1 MDFGELLKPDNPGA
15 RDGLGVCLQWMA
27 LWACS
32 RWAFPLTVEEK
43 IISRLPG
50 DARDRLFPLPV
61 EEKAI
66 SRLPWD
72 ARGRLFPVPVEE
84 KTILFGLSPL
94 PVEEKAVAMACS
106 PCLSRKRPYRGSL
119 GLSGLSKRLWD
130 SVALSG
136 PPWISLGLFE
146 PF

>member
-1 MDFGELLKPDNPGA
+1 MDLACACNGWLSGHA
-15 RDGLGVCLQWMA
+15 HDGL
-27 LWACS
+27 
-32 RWAFPLTVEEK
+32 FPLPVEEK
-43 IISRLPG
+43 VISRLPG

-84 KTILFGLSPL
+84 KTILFGLSRL
-94 PVEEKAVAMACS
+94 PVEEEAVAMACS

-119 GLSGLSKRLWD
+119 GLTGLFKRLWASPGLSGPLWAFLCLSGLSWAAL
-130 SVALSG
+130 ALSG
-136 PPWISLGLFE
+136 VL
-146 PF
+146 